1 MERQL
6 EMLSRQPATT
16 VEFVCCGADRE
27 VQVAGSWNQWTP
39 RDLDLVGHDTWML
52 SLSIPPGTF
61 QYKYIID
68 GVWIHDP
75 SKKWLLDAEGNVN
88 NVLKVESKLEI
99 VIRNLRILELQKLV
113 SRLKKTQAEIK
124 ELKQWLGTPWYS
136 EVEKLKLDPK
146 AGV

>member
-1 MERQL
+1 
-6 EMLSRQPATT
+6 
-16 VEFVCCGADRE
+16 
-27 VQVAGSWNQWTP
+27 
-39 RDLDLVGHDTWML
+39 ML

-75 SKKWLLDAEGNVN
+75 SKKWTQDAEGNIN

-99 VIRNLRILELQKLV
+99 VIRNLRILE
-113 SRLKKTQAEIK
+113 LKKTQAEIK

-146 AGV
+146 AG

>member
-6 EMLSRQPATT
+6 EMLSREPAAA
-16 VEFVCCGADRE
+16 VEFVCCGAERG
-27 VQVAGSWNQWTP
+27 VQVAGSWDQWKP
-39 RDLDLVGHDTWML
+39 RDLDLVGDDTWML

-68 GVWIHDP
+68 GVWMHDP
-75 SKKWLLDAEGNVN
+75 SKKWLQDPEGNIN
-88 NVLKVESKLEI
+88 NVIKVESKLEI

>member
-6 EMLSRQPATT
+6 EMLSREPATT
-16 VEFVCCGADRE
+16 VEFVCCGAERG
-27 VQVAGSWNQWTP
+27 VQVAGSWNQWRA
-39 RDLDLVGHDTWML
+39 RDLDLVGDDTWML

-75 SKKWLLDAEGNVN
+75 SKKWLQDAEGNIN
-88 NVLKVESKLEI
+88 NVIKVESKLEI

-136 EVEKLKLDPK
+136 EVEKLQLDPK

>member
-6 EMLSRQPATT
+6 EMLSRQPAAA
-16 VEFVCCGADRE
+16 VEFVCCGAE
-27 VQVAGSWNQWTP
+27 KGVQVAGSWNQWRP
-39 RDLDLVGHDTWML
+39 RDLDLVAEDTWML

-75 SKKWLLDAEGNVN
+75 SKKWLQDAEGNIN
-88 NVLKVESKLEI
+88 NVIKVESKLEI

-136 EVEKLKLDPK
+136 EVEKLQLDPK

>member
-6 EMLSRQPATT
+6 EMLSREPAST
-16 VEFVCCGADRE
+16 VEFVCCGAERG
-27 VQVAGSWNQWTP
+27 VQVAGSWNQWRA
-39 RDLDLVGHDTWML
+39 RDLDLVGDDTWML

-75 SKKWLLDAEGNVN
+75 SKKWLQDAEGNIN
-88 NVLKVESKLEI
+88 NVIKVESKLEI
-99 VIRNLRILELQKLV
+99 VVRNLRILELQKLV

-136 EVEKLKLDPK
+136 EVEKLQLDPK

>member
-6 EMLSRQPATT
+6 EMLSRQPAAA
-16 VEFVCCGADRE
+16 VEFVCCGAE
-27 VQVAGSWNQWTP
+27 KGVQVAGSWNQWRP
-39 RDLDLVGHDTWML
+39 RDLDLVAEDTWML

-75 SKKWLLDAEGNVN
+75 SKKWLQDAEGNIN
-88 NVLKVESKLEI
+88 NVIKVESKLEI

-136 EVEKLKLDPK
+136 EVEKFKLDPK

>member
-6 EMLSRQPATT
+6 EMLSREPAAA
-16 VEFVCCGADRE
+16 VDFVCCGAERR

-39 RDLDLVGHDTWML
+39 RDLNFVGDDTWLL

-75 SKKWLLDAEGNVN
+75 SKKWLQDGQGNTN
-88 NVLKVESKLEI
+88 NVIKVESKLEV

-124 ELKQWLGTPWYS
+124 ELKQWLGTPWHS
-136 EVEKLKLDPK
+136 EVENFKLDPK

>member
-6 EMLSRQPATT
+6 EMLSREPAST
-16 VEFVCCGADRE
+16 VEFVCCGAERG
-27 VQVAGSWNQWTP
+27 VQVAGSWNQWRA
-39 RDLDLVGHDTWML
+39 RDLDLVGDDTWML

-75 SKKWLLDAEGNVN
+75 SKKWLQDAQGNTN
-88 NVLKVESKLEI
+88 NVIKVESKLEV

-113 SRLKKTQAEIK
+113 GRLKKTQAEIK

>member
-6 EMLSRQPATT
+6 EMLSREPAAA
-16 VEFVCCGADRE
+16 VEFACCGAERR
-27 VQVAGSWNQWTP
+27 VQVAGSWDHWTP
-39 RDLDLVGHDTWML
+39 RDLDFVGEDTWQL
-52 SLSIPPGTF
+52 SLTIPPGTF

-75 SKKWLLDAEGNVN
+75 SKKWLQDGQGNTN
-88 NVLKVESKLEI
+88 NVIKVESKLEV

>member
-6 EMLSRQPATT
+6 EMMSDVPAGA
-16 VEFVCCGADRE
+16 VEFVCRGAE
-27 VQVAGSWNQWTP
+27 AGVQVAGSWNNWQP
-39 RDLDLVGHDTWML
+39 RELLFTGDNTWML
-52 SLSIPPGTF
+52 SLTIPPGTF

-68 GVWIHDP
+68 GEWMHDP
-75 SKKWLLDAEGNVN
+75 SKKWLEDERGNVN
-88 NVLKVESKLEI
+88 NVIKVESKLEV
-99 VIRNLRILELQKLV
+99 VIRNLRLMELQKLV
-113 SRLKKTQAEIK
+113 SRLKQTYAEIK

>member
-6 EMLSRQPATT
+6 EMLSREPAST
-16 VEFVCCGADRE
+16 VEFVCCGAERG
-27 VQVAGSWNQWTP
+27 VQVAGSWNQWRA
-39 RDLDLVGHDTWML
+39 RDLDLVGDDTWML

-75 SKKWLLDAEGNVN
+75 SKKWLQDAEGNIN
-88 NVLKVESKLEI
+88 NVIKVESKLEI

-136 EVEKLKLDPK
+136 EVEKLQLDPK

>member
-1 MERQL
+1 MMERQL
-6 EMLSRQPATT
+6 EMLSRQPAAT

-39 RDLDLVGHDTWML
+39 RDLDLVGDDTWML

-75 SKKWLLDAEGNVN
+75 SKKWLQDAEGNVN

-99 VIRNLRILELQKLV
+99 VIRNLRILVNYFNAVMKDKINTSLQV
-113 SRLKKTQAEIK
+113 
-124 ELKQWLGTPWYS
+124 
-136 EVEKLKLDPK
+136 
-146 AGV
+146 